1 MQKEMKINTHN
12 ARKQEAR
19 ILNRAL
25 RRKFLKLDKLVRR
38 DFLQLQLDTAG
49 YWKLCTLAS
58 LKIYFFFYKVCP
70 ELHSQNIIHNCD
82 IKWFCGENF
91 SKGIV

>member
-49 YWKLCTLAS
+49 Y
-58 LKIYFFFYKVCP
+58 
-70 ELHSQNIIHNCD
+70 
-82 IKWFCGENF
+82 
-91 SKGIV
+91 